1 MASEIGNGTPLLP
14 TVVTG
19 NLTSTPDTS
28 MTTKVT
34 TNNAPKQYPIR
45 FNIRIKNREAN
56 VNPFAAIK
64 SFLTELT
71 THAPTAKLGA
81 HSEIFYS
88 STDFP
93 STEKD
98 FNDAFHGKVADH
110 ENQKFKPFFHES
122 VGNGLSVCT
131 WCYLHTTLSM
141 KRLHTR
147 MFSWL
152 SNKQIFIEPVSN
164 GYYGPRETVGYL
176 TNLNLTYTFRSN
188 LIRTIQSILDST
200 MTSSS
205 TDMDTS
211 GHPSSHPDPVLPKVE
226 IIRSRLHINTP
237 KHCFANVLTLAVRLM
252 SGHVLEL
259 GV

>member
-1 MASEIGNGTPLLP
+1 MGLLWDQYGIPLDLRCRSNPTSNVLGLHFSAFDPRLSAISLALGIYVAFPRPFLLTMASDIGDGTPLLP

-19 NLTSTPDTS
+19 NLTPTPDTT
-28 MTTKVT
+28 MTTKVN

-45 FNIRIKNREAN
+45 FNIRIKNRETN

-71 THAPTAKLGA
+71 THDPTAKLGD

-122 VGNGLSVCT
+122 VGNGLSVYT
-131 WCYLHTTLSM
+131 WCYLHTT
-141 KRLHTR
+141 
-147 MFSWL
+147 F
-152 SNKQIFIEPVSN
+152 
-164 GYYGPRETVGYL
+164 
-176 TNLNLTYTFRSN
+176 
-188 LIRTIQSILDST
+188 
-200 MTSSS
+200 
-205 TDMDTS
+205 
-211 GHPSSHPDPVLPKVE
+211 
-226 IIRSRLHINTP
+226 
-237 KHCFANVLTLAVRLM
+237 
-252 SGHVLEL
+252 
-259 GV
+259 